1 MDEEQSK
8 IESGKSSEEVKL
20 SREIQDWR
28 VDIAERYC
36 TKDDLK
42 TAKEDLNDRLKD
54 VKHWIWYAIIPLVA
68 LIVTLVVLLINS

>member
-8 IESGKSSEEVKL
+8 IESGKRSEEVKL
-20 SREIQDWR
+20 SREMQDWR

-42 TAKEDLNDRLKD
+42 EAKADFNERLRD
-54 VKHWIWYAIIPLVA
+54 TKHWIWYAIIPLVA
-68 LIVTLVVLLINS
+68 LIVTLVVLLIRS